1 METSMSSETRLFL
14 RKTEELS
21 RLVSTM
27 KRLEVHREI
36 SELHEIEKRL
46 TDLSIAVNKDRCLNA
61 GGKFEWVDSVLVK
74 CLRNGTW
81 LLLDQVNLCSPAILD
96 RLNGLLEPNGALT
109 IGEKGVDES
118 GDVFTVR
125 PHKDFRLF
133 LAMDPRHGEISR
145 RVESNFHHRRIIIV
159 PFMFVKTVIKV

>member
-1 METSMSSETRLFL
+1 M
-14 RKTEELS
+14 RKKKKESNSHENLWT
-21 RLVSTM
+21 
-27 KRLEVHREI
+27 KRKCNRI
-36 SELHEIEKRL
+36 F
-46 TDLSIAVNKDRCLNA
+46 A
-61 GGKFEWVDSVLVK
+61 FQ

-109 IGEKGVDES
+109 IGEKGVDEN

-145 RVESNFHHRRIIIV
+145 QVSNLIVRLFRCDILYLRETII
-159 PFMFVKTVIKV
+159 KGEQR

>member
-21 RLVSTM
+21 RLVSAM

-74 CLRNGTW
+74 VSSIIPFLLFFFFFDLKEKKQHSSLLYYQKVDSILVEIFIPSVLQQCFETVCL
-81 LLLDQVNLCSPAILD
+81 SKI
-96 RLNGLLEPNGALT
+96 
-109 IGEKGVDES
+109 
-118 GDVFTVR
+118 
-125 PHKDFRLF
+125 
-133 LAMDPRHGEISR
+133 
-145 RVESNFHHRRIIIV
+145 
-159 PFMFVKTVIKV
+159 

>member
-21 RLVSTM
+21 RLVSAM

-74 CLRNGTW
+74 VSSIIPFLLFFFFFWFEREETAFFVVVLSKSGFNSRRDFYSICLTTVFRNGLFVENISLFRCFFRNFYTMFYNNVYRKNKSI
-81 LLLDQVNLCSPAILD
+81 LLLFS
-96 RLNGLLEPNGALT
+96 
-109 IGEKGVDES
+109 K
-118 GDVFTVR
+118 
-125 PHKDFRLF
+125 F
-133 LAMDPRHGEISR
+133 LYH
-145 RVESNFHHRRIIIV
+145 FL
-159 PFMFVKTVIKV
+159 